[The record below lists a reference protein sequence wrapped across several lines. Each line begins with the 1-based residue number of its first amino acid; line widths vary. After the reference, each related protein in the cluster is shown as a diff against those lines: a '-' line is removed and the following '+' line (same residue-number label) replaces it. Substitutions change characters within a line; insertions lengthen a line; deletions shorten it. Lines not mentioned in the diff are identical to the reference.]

1 MEMVAHGLWAAAA
14 AINAR
19 RAAGAKLQVA
29 WVVWWSVFPDVLA
42 FAPSF
47 AAGLWLRLV
56 SHPIPAAADGHMLPH
71 VHIGLPLYPAAHS
84 LVLFLIVFGLTS
96 LLAKRIVFSML
107 GCLLHIVLDIPTH
120 SLSYYATQF
129 LWPISDYR
137 IDGIAWWTPW
147 FWASTYGALG
157 VVYFALWKKRWLSLG
172 SQSPKANGRS
182 GEGQP
187 SGSVNAAP
195 L

>member
-14 AINAR
+14 GISAR
-19 RAAGAKLQVA
+19 RAAGVKLQVA

-42 FAPSF
+42 FAPSL

-56 SHPIPAAADGHMLPH
+56 SDPMPPTADGHMLPH

-107 GCLLHIVLDIPTH
+107 GWLLHIVLDIPTH

-157 VVYFALWKKRWLSLG
+157 VVYFVLWKKRWLSLG
-172 SQSPKANGRS
+172 SQSPKTNGRF

-187 SGSVNAAP
+187 SG
-195 L
+195 